1 MAITHSDTP
10 EEAQRLREM
19 AERELENI
27 EVAFISIINDVVG
40 SVTGP
45 NTLSFAWCEI

>member
-1 MAITHSDTP
+1 MAITHGDTT
-10 EEAQRLREM
+10 EEAQGLREM

-27 EVAFISIINDVVG
+27 EVAFISIINDIVG

-45 NTLSFAWCEI
+45 NTLCFAWCEI